1 MGLQYILIPI
11 AVSIM
16 FGLIAVFRKKE
27 DKKQENSDV
36 FYIRA
41 PKFVT
46 VFFFVF
52 VVLGVVGGIV
62 GCIVFRNDQTAL
74 IVIPCLGG
82 FFALLGLLG
91 YVFVRST
98 YVLVDG
104 DKVVSHRIFRKTVE
118 YTFDDIAYFK
128 ISIAFGG
135 DVSCYDKNNKKICT
149 CEPMFTG
156 YDLMLKK
163 LREKGVMQKPSKY

>member
-74 IVIPCLGG
+74 IVIPCL
-82 FFALLGLLG
+82 
-91 YVFVRST
+91 RSEERRVGKECLHACI
-98 YVLVDG
+98 YRW
-104 DKVVSHRIFRKTVE
+104 SPYH
-118 YTFDDIAYFK
+118 
-128 ISIAFGG
+128 
-135 DVSCYDKNNKKICT
+135 
-149 CEPMFTG
+149 
-156 YDLMLKK
+156 
-163 LREKGVMQKPSKY
+163 